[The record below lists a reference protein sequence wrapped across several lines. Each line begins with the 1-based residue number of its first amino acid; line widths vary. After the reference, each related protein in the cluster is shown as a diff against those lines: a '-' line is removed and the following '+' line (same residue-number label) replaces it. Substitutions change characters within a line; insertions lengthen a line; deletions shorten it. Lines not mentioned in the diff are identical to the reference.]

1 LEYVRLVV
9 NRLRARDR
17 AEYLRF
23 MAPHRL
29 AGGGFNRFFAIQEQI
44 DALID
49 QVDPAD
55 EADVDRTVAE
65 IKQIF
70 AGFPWMPSAFRDLL
84 NGKHFLP
91 DNKLR
96 PNLLNPGTGFMGG
109 GEYREHFFGDK
120 TLPELLRRAIAD
132 QIRYSTPRLQWR
144 RRTKARL
151 AGQTQGKKLRD

>member
-1 LEYVRLVV
+1 V
-9 NRLRARDR
+9 N
-17 AEYLRF
+17 
-23 MAPHRL
+23 
-29 AGGGFNRFFAIQEQI
+29 
-44 DALID
+44 
-49 QVDPAD
+49 PAD

-65 IKQIF
+65 IKTLF

-84 NGKHFLP
+84 NGKRFLP

-132 QIRYSTPRLQWR
+132 QVRYSTAGLQWR
-144 RRTKARL
+144 RRTRARL
-151 AGQTQGKKLRD
+151 AGQTPGRK